1 MHDKTFEKISF
12 KEKYPEH
19 YAAEESKV
27 TETITHDFNYM
38 TIAGTEHPQDSKRFN
53 SAVQLLEWLS
63 FTMKF
68 RLKND
73 PPQGFFD
80 YNMPPT
86 ETVRKNMDKKKE
98 DRKRKIFLP
107 LPSYIE
113 EARVVNTR
121 RVAQAKTD
129 EKLPQM
135 RFQKWKKRKVI
146 QILHIWA
153 YGSGKRKVNKLN
165 AYAKKHNLEIKWD
178 YQEVYL
184 NDMRRTKPDNLETII
199 RFDVKK
205 AKAAK

>member
-1 MHDKTFEKISF
+1 
-12 KEKYPEH
+12 
-19 YAAEESKV
+19 
-27 TETITHDFNYM
+27 
-38 TIAGTEHPQDSKRFN
+38 
-53 SAVQLLEWLS
+53 
-63 FTMKF
+63 MKF

-135 RFQKWKKRKVI
+135 RFQK
-146 QILHIWA
+146 
-153 YGSGKRKVNKLN
+153 
-165 AYAKKHNLEIKWD
+165 
-178 YQEVYL
+178 
-184 NDMRRTKPDNLETII
+184 
-199 RFDVKK
+199 
-205 AKAAK
+205 